1 MNDET
6 QEAHA
11 GSGAT
16 LNRLLHEN
24 IIEIIAAV
32 ILSLATVAS
41 AWSAYQAT
49 RWSGVQ
55 SIHFG
60 EANSLRSESVRAS
73 NVAGQQA
80 TIDVTVFTQW
90 ANAVASGNQRLA
102 KFFAARFRKE
112 FRPAFKAWLALPRVK
127 GSKIPPGTPFSL
139 PQYKLAED
147 VKSQTLAAQA
157 THSFNAAKDANQTG
171 DDFVLTAVLFA
182 SVLFFSGI
190 STKFTSLPIRAVLI
204 GLAVATFIAGASVMF
219 SLPQNVG
226 F

>member
-1 MNDET
+1 M
-6 QEAHA
+6 
-11 GSGAT
+11 SGE
-16 LNRLLHEN
+16 LEEHRVRRD
-24 IIEIIAAV
+24 IIEILAAV
-32 ILSLATVAS
+32 VLSLATVAS

-55 SIHFG
+55 SIRFSR
-60 EANSLRSESVRAS
+60 ANALRSESVQAS
-73 NVAGQQA
+73 NTAGQQV

-90 ANAVASGNQRLA
+90 AAAVAQSDTRLA
-102 KFFAARFRKE
+102 NFYEKRFRKE
-112 FRPAFKAWLALPRVK
+112 FVPAFEAWLALPRSK

-139 PQYKLAED
+139 PQYKLAKNVESE
-147 VKSQTLAAQA
+147 KLAQQA
-157 THSFNAAKDANQTG
+157 TDSFDGAKDANQTG

-190 STKFTSLPIRAVLI
+190 STKFDAVAIRAVLI
-204 GLAVATFIAGASVMF
+204 GLAIVTFVAGAIVMF